1 MDGIALNDDER
12 KVFEV
17 LGKLHISKNK
27 NVYEATIRKKL
38 PQKYQGNLP
47 KTIKSLHSK
56 GLLRYYRNEN
66 YSLTKEGV
74 IMAKTLAEEAMKKQY
89 GDLVILLVV

>member
-1 MDGIALNDDER
+1 MGDIELNDDEQ
-12 KVFEV
+12 KVLEV

-27 NVYEATIRKKL
+27 NVHEATIRKKL

-74 IMAKTLAEEAMKKQY
+74 IVAKTLAEEVIKKQY
-89 GDLVILLVV
+89 GDLIILLVV

>member
-12 KVFEV
+12 KVLEV

-74 IMAKTLAEEAMKKQY
+74 IMAKTLAKEAMKKQY
-89 GDLVILLVV
+89 GDLVISLVV

>member
-1 MDGIALNDDER
+1 LNDDEQ
-12 KVFEV
+12 KVLEV

-27 NVYEATIRKKL
+27 NVHEATIRKKL

-74 IMAKTLAEEAMKKQY
+74 IMAKTLAEGVIKKQY

>member
-1 MDGIALNDDER
+1 MDDLVLNGDER
-12 KVFEV
+12 KVLGV

-27 NVYEATIRKKL
+27 NVHEATIRKKL
-38 PQKYQGNLP
+38 PQKYQGNLS

-66 YSLTKEGV
+66 YSLTNEGV
-74 IMAKTLAEEAMKKQY
+74 IMAKTLAEKAMKKQY

>member
-1 MDGIALNDDER
+1 MDDIALNDDER
-12 KVFEV
+12 KVLEV

>member
-1 MDGIALNDDER
+1 MDDIVLNGDER
-12 KVFEV
+12 KVLGV

-27 NVYEATIRKKL
+27 NVHEATIRKKL
-38 PQKYQGNLP
+38 PQKYQGNLS

-66 YSLTKEGV
+66 YSLTNDGV
-74 IMAKTLAEEAMKKQY
+74 IMAKTLADEAMKKQY

>member
-1 MDGIALNDDER
+1 MNARDVDGHRITLLLY
-12 KVFEV
+12 F
-17 LGKLHISKNK
+17 SSS
-27 NVYEATIRKKL
+27 T
-38 PQKYQGNLP
+38 

-89 GDLVILLVV
+89 GDLAILLVV

>member
-1 MDGIALNDDER
+1 MDDIALNDDER
-12 KVFEV
+12 KVLEV

-27 NVYEATIRKKL
+27 NVHEATIRKKL
-38 PQKYQGNLP
+38 PQKYQCNLS

-66 YSLTKEGV
+66 YSLTNDGV
-74 IMAKTLAEEAMKKQY
+74 ITAKTLAEKAMKEQY